1 MTTVHVKFPSEATH
15 ATVTVPTPATPA
27 GVCAAV
33 LAARPDL
40 GKMLDA
46 KGQYAGFE
54 LSLVDPKTGRPMNPD
69 DADAVPH
76 DAKMELVLSKGYAV
90 RAFAPVRKYVVGRF
104 SGERPPKFKSGRAT
118 AVEWQLCRQRS
129 DATGREPNLQLV
141 SESKKGGR
149 VHFNG
154 ARESAS
160 LGNFFLLMMQAST
173 TDVCAIP
180 MEQWYNFRPV
190 ANRRVMSLEEAE
202 ERLEARGRH
211 TTSTSRWLEK
221 VSKGGPDD
229 DDDGLSDSDDVD
241 RFKTQAGD
249 SSDDDDDGDGK
260 KNKNKNKN
268 KSKAPM
274 IKHEPEEEDVKA
286 GNDVGDAPGAR
297 GIVKAEG
304 DDWEHDAGAS
314 DDEVAGEGMG
324 DEIEMVDADDAKPP
338 PKTGG
343 GPNDDDDDDDED
355 EDLDA
360 EGAKLKRLLGREEEA
375 ATAAE
380 LGGFS
385 DEDDSDSEFVDPD
398 QEELHPFLLQQRN
411 KAEQAQIQKAQAA
424 AQAAQAAAAQA
435 AAQAAAAVKPEPVSA
450 GVKRARDD
458 DDDAS
463 AAPAKAIK
471 TEAGAGAAMRPIE
484 AALRAILR
492 GASKITTKDVTKQL
506 RKKGLLGTDEDKEEL
521 KSTIGRVAKINK
533 EGAASYVV
541 LK

>member
-1 MTTVHVKFPSEATH
+1 MHVKFPSEATH
-15 ATVTVPTPATPA
+15 ATVTVPSPATPA

-129 DATGREPNLQLV
+129 DVTGREPNLQLV

-149 VHFNG
+149 VQFNG
-154 ARESAS
+154 ARESAG

-211 TTSTSRWLEK
+211 TTSTSQWLEK
-221 VSKGGPDD
+221 VTKGAMDD

-249 SSDDDDDGDGK
+249 SSDEDDENDGK
-260 KNKNKNKN
+260 KKKK
-268 KSKAPM
+268 KKKAGT
-274 IKHEPEEEDVKA
+274 IKQEPEEEDVKA

-338 PKTGG
+338 PKTGV
-343 GPNDDDDDDDED
+343 GPNDDDEDED

-385 DEDDSDSEFVDPD
+385 DDDDSDSEFVDPD

-424 AQAAQAAAAQA
+424 AQAAQRAAQA
-435 AAQAAAAVKPEPVSA
+435 AAQAAAAAVVVKPEPVAA

-458 DDDAS
+458 EGDANAA
-463 AAPAKAIK
+463 AAPAAKAIK

-492 GASKITTKDVTKQL
+492 GASKVTTKDVTKQL

>member
-15 ATVTVPTPATPA
+15 ATVTVPSPATPA

-129 DATGREPNLQLV
+129 DVTGREPNLQLV

-149 VHFNG
+149 VQFNG
-154 ARESAS
+154 ARESAG

-211 TTSTSRWLEK
+211 TTSTSQWLEK
-221 VSKGGPDD
+221 VTKGTMDD

-249 SSDDDDDGDGK
+249 SSDEDDENDGK
-260 KNKNKNKN
+260 KKKK
-268 KSKAPM
+268 KKKAGT
-274 IKHEPEEEDVKA
+274 IKQEPEEEDVKA

-338 PKTGG
+338 PKTGV
-343 GPNDDDDDDDED
+343 GPNDDDEDED

-385 DEDDSDSEFVDPD
+385 DDDDSDSEFVDPD

-424 AQAAQAAAAQA
+424 AQAAQRAAQA
-435 AAQAAAAVKPEPVSA
+435 AAQAAAAAVVVKPEPVAA

-458 DDDAS
+458 DDANAA
-463 AAPAKAIK
+463 AAPAAKAIK

-492 GASKITTKDVTKQL
+492 GASKVTTKDVTKQL

>member
-129 DATGREPNLQLV
+129 DAASAGREPNLQLV

-149 VHFNG
+149 VQFNG

-190 ANRRVMSLEEAE
+190 ANRRVMTWRRPRSAW
-202 ERLEARGRH
+202 R
-211 TTSTSRWLEK
+211 
-221 VSKGGPDD
+221 
-229 DDDGLSDSDDVD
+229 
-241 RFKTQAGD
+241 
-249 SSDDDDDGDGK
+249 
-260 KNKNKNKN
+260 
-268 KSKAPM
+268 
-274 IKHEPEEEDVKA
+274 
-286 GNDVGDAPGAR
+286 PGA
-297 GIVKAEG
+297 GT
-304 DDWEHDAGAS
+304 
-314 DDEVAGEGMG
+314 
-324 DEIEMVDADDAKPP
+324 P
-338 PKTGG
+338 
-343 GPNDDDDDDDED
+343 
-355 EDLDA
+355 
-360 EGAKLKRLLGREEEA
+360 
-375 ATAAE
+375 
-380 LGGFS
+380 
-385 DEDDSDSEFVDPD
+385 
-398 QEELHPFLLQQRN
+398 
-411 KAEQAQIQKAQAA
+411 
-424 AQAAQAAAAQA
+424 
-435 AAQAAAAVKPEPVSA
+435 
-450 GVKRARDD
+450 
-458 DDDAS
+458 
-463 AAPAKAIK
+463 
-471 TEAGAGAAMRPIE
+471 RP
-484 AALRAILR
+484 RR
-492 GASKITTKDVTKQL
+492 SGS
-506 RKKGLLGTDEDKEEL
+506 R
-521 KSTIGRVAKINK
+521 R
-533 EGAASYVV
+533 
-541 LK
+541 

>member
-1 MTTVHVKFPSEATH
+1 MTTVHVKFPSEAMH
-15 ATVTVPTPATPA
+15 ATVTVPSPATPA

-129 DATGREPNLQLV
+129 DVTGREPNLQLV

-149 VHFNG
+149 VQFNG
-154 ARESAS
+154 ARESAG

-211 TTSTSRWLEK
+211 TTSTSQWLEK
-221 VSKGGPDD
+221 VTKGTMDD

-260 KNKNKNKN
+260 KKKKK

-274 IKHEPEEEDVKA
+274 IKQEPEEEDVKA

-338 PKTGG
+338 PKTGV
-343 GPNDDDDDDDED
+343 GPNDEDEDED

-385 DEDDSDSEFVDPD
+385 DDDDSDSEFVDPD

-424 AQAAQAAAAQA
+424 AQAAQRAAQA
-435 AAQAAAAVKPEPVSA
+435 AAQAAAAAVVVKPEPVAA

-458 DDDAS
+458 DDANAA
-463 AAPAKAIK
+463 AAPAAKAIK

-492 GASKITTKDVTKQL
+492 GASKVTTKDVTKQL

>member
-1 MTTVHVKFPSEATH
+1 MHVKFPSEATH
-15 ATVTVPTPATPA
+15 ATVTVPSPATPA

-129 DATGREPNLQLV
+129 DVTGREPNLQLV

-149 VHFNG
+149 VQFNG
-154 ARESAS
+154 ARESAG

-211 TTSTSRWLEK
+211 TTSTSQWLEK
-221 VSKGGPDD
+221 VTKGTMDD

-249 SSDDDDDGDGK
+249 SSDEDDENDGK
-260 KNKNKNKN
+260 KKKK
-268 KSKAPM
+268 KKKAGT
-274 IKHEPEEEDVKA
+274 IKQEPEEEDVKA

-338 PKTGG
+338 PKTGV
-343 GPNDDDDDDDED
+343 GPNDDDEDED

-385 DEDDSDSEFVDPD
+385 DDDDSDSEFVDPD

-424 AQAAQAAAAQA
+424 AQAAQRAAQA
-435 AAQAAAAVKPEPVSA
+435 AAQAAAAAVVVKPEPVAA

-458 DDDAS
+458 DDANATQS
-463 AAPAKAIK
+463 APAAKAIK

-492 GASKITTKDVTKQL
+492 GASKVTTKDVTKQL

>member
-1 MTTVHVKFPSEATH
+1 MHVKFPSEATH
-15 ATVTVPTPATPA
+15 ATVTVPSPATPA

-129 DATGREPNLQLV
+129 DVTGREPNLQLV

-149 VHFNG
+149 VQFNG
-154 ARESAS
+154 ARESAG

-211 TTSTSRWLEK
+211 TTSTSQWLEK
-221 VSKGGPDD
+221 VTKGTMDD

-249 SSDDDDDGDGK
+249 SSDDDDENDGRRRRRRRRRGT
-260 KNKNKNKN
+260 
-268 KSKAPM
+268 
-274 IKHEPEEEDVKA
+274 IKQEPEEEDVKA

-338 PKTGG
+338 PKTGV
-343 GPNDDDDDDDED
+343 GPNDDDEDED

-385 DEDDSDSEFVDPD
+385 DDDDSDSEFVDPD
-398 QEELHPFLLQQRN
+398 QEELHPFCCSRGTRLSRRRYRRRRRRRRRR
-411 KAEQAQIQKAQAA
+411 
-424 AQAAQAAAAQA
+424 
-435 AAQAAAAVKPEPVSA
+435 SA
-450 GVKRARDD
+450 RHRRRRRRRRRRWWSSPSPWRLA
-458 DDDAS
+458 
-463 AAPAKAIK
+463 
-471 TEAGAGAAMRPIE
+471 
-484 AALRAILR
+484 
-492 GASKITTKDVTKQL
+492 
-506 RKKGLLGTDEDKEEL
+506 
-521 KSTIGRVAKINK
+521 
-533 EGAASYVV
+533 
-541 LK
+541 